1 MTQSET
7 VELALQR
14 QQCEFDLDQFVELLI
29 HAAHAA
35 WKDQERHN
43 RREASLYLR
52 QGDILEAAVADLKK
66 LLHHPNSAI
75 RAKRMRTLHE
85 ALGSAAVIARHGI
98 EDPVADRLH
107 ERLHTTPGRR
117 QKAHDDQLRAD
128 TLDRLVAKVRQE
140 KEHQSKSD
148 WGIAEEVATR
158 ASKLP
163 DLISRESISKEGVH
177 AWMKRTGKL
186 KD

>member
-7 VELALQR
+7 VEMALQR
-14 QQCEFDLDQFVELLI
+14 QQCELDLDQFVELLI

-75 RAKRMRTLHE
+75 RAKRMRILHE

-107 ERLHTTPGRR
+107 DRLHTTPGR
-117 QKAHDDQLRAD
+117 QKKAHNDQLRAD
-128 TLDRLVAKVRQE
+128 TLNELEAKVRQE
-140 KEHQSKSD
+140 HQSESD
-148 WGIAEEVATR
+148 WWIAGEVATR
-158 ASKLP
+158 AGDCP
-163 DLISRESISKEGVH
+163 DLIGRESIAQRSVYD
-177 AWMKRTGKL
+177 WMKRTGKL

>member
-7 VELALQR
+7 VEMALQR
-14 QQCEFDLDQFVELLI
+14 QQCELDLDQFVELLI

-75 RAKRMRTLHE
+75 RAKRMRILHE

-107 ERLHTTPGRR
+107 DRLHTTPGR
-117 QKAHDDQLRAD
+117 QKKAHNYQRRSE
-128 TLDRLVAKVRQE
+128 TLDRLEAMVRQE
-140 KEHQSKSD
+140 HPDEDD
-148 WGIAEEVATR
+148 WWVAEEIATR

-163 DLISRESISKEGVH
+163 DLIGRKSISKEGVH